1 MLTRR
6 LDSHSLLLLVTKAQL
21 LFLGTAAEVYLAGIV
36 LGFFDDLGLG
46 FFGDLLDPRVDSSLS
61 GFGEV
66 FV

>member
-36 LGFFDDLGLG
+36 LGFFDDLVLG